1 MLVLS
6 RKIDEKIII
15 NDNIEITIVSVS
27 GDQVRIG
34 INAPKDVKIL
44 RSEVLEE
51 IEKQNQEASLAT
63 AGDEQNTKA
72 VLEEMLQTRRIG
84 KEKK

>member
-6 RKIDEKIII
+6 RKIDQKIII
-15 NDNIEITIVSVS
+15 NDNIEITIVAVS

-44 RSEVLEE
+44 RSEVVEE
-51 IEKQNQEASLAT
+51 IEKQNKEAMLA
-63 AGDEQNTKA
+63 AVAEEKNSKV
-72 VLEEMLQTRRIG
+72 VLEEMLQIRIME